1 MPQPIQSAD
10 ERSQPACSQEDNDG
24 GDRENDLNQRSAE
37 KVHESP
43 ENTEDSVPTFVD
55 KEVNGIDDP
64 DDEGHVMTAMRSL
77 VIGRE
82 VPGEINENQENDD
95 VEGNEGSFHERVRCY
110 GYVRIL
116 EEAVRM

>member
-1 MPQPIQSAD
+1 VPKPIQSAD
-10 ERSQPACSQEDNDG
+10 ERSQPARSQEDNDG

-37 KVHESP
+37 KVHEFP
-43 ENTEDSVPTFVD
+43 EDAEDSVPTFVD
-55 KEVNGIDDP
+55 KQVNGIDDP
-64 DDEGHVMTAMRSL
+64 DDERHVMTAMRSL